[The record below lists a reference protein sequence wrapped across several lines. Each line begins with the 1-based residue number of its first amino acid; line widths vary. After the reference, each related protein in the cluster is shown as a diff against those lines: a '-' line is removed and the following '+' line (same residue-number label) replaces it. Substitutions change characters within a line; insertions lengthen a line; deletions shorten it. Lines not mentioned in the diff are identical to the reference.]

1 MIEASS
7 AAASAVA
14 VVLAGGKGTRL
25 GALTRH
31 VCKPAIPFGGA
42 YRSID
47 FSLSNCVNSGI
58 VHVGVATQH
67 KPEALLGHI
76 SRVWRDVVTDR
87 EHFITPW
94 AAEERAP
101 GRGYLGTADAV
112 FRNLD
117 TIGESRADL
126 VLVLAGD
133 HIYKMDY
140 RPLLAHHVR
149 HNADVTVGCV
159 EVAAEEAHHFGIM
172 SLDDDGRIC
181 RFVEKPKT
189 LHEVSPSAT
198 GRLLASM
205 GIYVFDTHFLASVLR
220 RDAASSVS
228 RHDFGCDIL
237 PDLIDRARV
246 FAYPF
251 RGDEHRPGYWRD
263 IGTPTA
269 YWRAHLDLLDPSAG
283 LRIDDPSWPLRAAST
298 ERSIL
303 RYVVHKSADRLERS
317 LVAGR
322 CAIQGATVRRSVLFA
337 DVRVSPRSEVT
348 ESVIL
353 PGAVIGRHCRLQGAI
368 VDRGCHIPD
377 GTVIDRTARRKDFSD
392 AVPPA
397 IVTQEHFQTR
407 FTRPATTL
415 VGEGAMA

>member
-7 AAASAVA
+7 LAADTVA

-67 KPEALLGHI
+67 KPKSLLRHI
-76 SRVWRDVVTDR
+76 NRVWRDVITDQ

-101 GRGYLGTADAV
+101 AQGYLGTADAV
-112 FRNLD
+112 YRNLEIIEGLR
-117 TIGESRADL
+117 TRL

-140 RPLLAHHVR
+140 RPLLAHHCE
-149 HNADVTVGCV
+149 HEADVTVGCV

-172 SLDDDGRIC
+172 SVDDRDRIC

-189 LHEVSPSAT
+189 LHEVSPDAN
-198 GRLLASM
+198 GRVQASM
-205 GIYVFDTHFLASVLR
+205 GIYVFDTDFLASVLR
-220 RDAASSVS
+220 QDACSSIS

-237 PDLIDRARV
+237 PRLIGPADA

-251 RGDEHRPGYWRD
+251 RGSDHRPGYWRD
-263 IGTPTA
+263 IGTPSA
-269 YWRAHLDLLDPSAG
+269 YWRAHLDLLDPSSS
-283 LRIDDPSWPLRAAST
+283 LRLDDSSWPLRRDPAAGSVP
-298 ERSIL
+298 
-303 RYVVHKSADRLERS
+303 RYVDGKSTARVERS
-317 LVAGR
+317 LLAGP
-322 CAIQGATVRRSVLFA
+322 CAIRGATVRRSVLFPK
-337 DVRVSPRSEVT
+337 VRVSPCSEIS

-353 PGAVIGRHCRLQGAI
+353 PGAAIGRHCHLRGVI
-368 VDRGCHIPD
+368 VDSGCRIPD
-377 GTVIDRTARRKDFSD
+377 GTVIDRSMHRYALGDEMR
-392 AVPPA
+392 PA
-397 IVTQEHFQTR
+397 IVTQEDIPANFA
-407 FTRPATTL
+407 RPATA
-415 VGEGAMA
+415 VICESAVA